1 MENLEKSNQNPEEI
15 LNPVEETQHIE
26 EQTDAPVAE
35 VLPETETVVAE
46 AEPVAEP
53 VTEVSEPVEQPE
65 EIVAEETP
73 APEESPV
80 EEVAAIEEPVV
91 AEEAP
96 VAEENVPAEEV
107 TVAPEVIVA
116 EEPAPAVSAE
126 LDYLEQVSLEDQQD
140 KEEMVS
146 ELADL
151 QMESGMELHHDE
163 DDEHKHEE
171 AAVPEMNFDAMS
183 REELVELLEQ
193 SVQEDDLG
201 VIKNR
206 IAFIKVAF
214 LKATK
219 ELRNQQ
225 VETFKAEGGN
235 IEEYEQPED
244 QLEERFKKAFNVY
257 RQNRIKFNE
266 DQEKVKLDNLEAKKL
281 ILEDLKNLIA
291 SDEGLKKT
299 YDEFKALQDKWKEIG
314 MVPKSEANTLW
325 QNYHFLVEKFFDKVK
340 ISNELKDLDLK
351 KNLEA
356 KMLLCEKAEA
366 LLIETSILKSFK
378 QLQQY
383 HDEWKEIGPVPQDKK
398 DEIWNRFKDATD
410 KINDRRREYYEEI
423 KGDQENNLMAK
434 NALCEQ
440 AEKIT
445 SEGCTT
451 IKQWQDATTQL
462 TELQKVWRTIGPAPK
477 ASNEA
482 VWQRFKTAVDSFF
495 NVKKEYFGSIKEEQ
509 QHNFNL
515 KLDLCVQAEAIKDS
529 TEWKKTSTELIHLQ
543 EEWKKIGPVP
553 RKHSDKI
560 WKRFRAACDEFFSA
574 KSAYFS
580 NIQATEQ
587 ENMKRKEELIL
598 KVKEYQFT
606 EDRKENLEILNGF
619 QREFTEIGHVPIK
632 EKERLQ
638 SEFRK
643 SINAQLDKLKI
654 SANEMTTME
663 YRHRFDSVMR
673 DSPDMVKGMSKE
685 KVSMSQR
692 IKQLQEDIKLWE
704 NNIGFLANSKSALIL
719 KEEFMKKIQKSKDEV
734 KLLEAKLKMLRE
746 N

>member
-1 MENLEKSNQNPEEI
+1 
-15 LNPVEETQHIE
+15 VEEPVLAEIE
-26 EQTDAPVAE
+26 TPILSE
-35 VLPETETVVAE
+35 
-46 AEPVAEP
+46 EPAV
-53 VTEVSEPVEQPE
+53 
-65 EIVAEETP
+65 VAEET
-73 APEESPV
+73 
-80 EEVAAIEEPVV
+80 
-91 AEEAP
+91 AP
-96 VAEENVPAEEV
+96 VS
-107 TVAPEVIVA
+107 
-116 EEPAPAVSAE
+116 VSSE
-126 LDYLEQVSLEDQQD
+126 LDYLEQVSMEDQQD
-140 KEEMVS
+140 KQEMVS
-146 ELADL
+146 ELAEL
-151 QMESGMELHHDE
+151 QLETGLEIHHEDE
-163 DDEHKHEE
+163 EDAKHEE
-171 AAVPEMNFDAMS
+171 VAVPDMNFDEMS
-183 REELVELLEQ
+183 REELVDVLEQ
-193 SVQEDDLG
+193 SVQEEDLG
-201 VIKNR
+201 TIKNR
-206 IAFIKVAF
+206 IGFIKVAF

-219 ELRNQQ
+219 ELRHQQ
-225 VETFKAEGGN
+225 MEAFLAEGGN
-235 IEEYEQPED
+235 KEEYEQPED

-266 DQEKVKLDNLEAKKL
+266 DLEKVKTDNLEAKKL

-299 YDEFKALQDKWKEIG
+299 YDEFKSLQDKWKEIG
-314 MVPKSEANTLW
+314 MVPRTDANMLW

-351 KNLEA
+351 KNMEA

-440 AEKIT
+440 AEKIV
-445 SEGCTT
+445 SESCTT

-462 TELQKVWRTIGPAPK
+462 TDLQKVWRTIGPAPK
-477 ASNEA
+477 TNNEV
-482 VWQRFKTAVDSFF
+482 VWQRFKTAIDSFF
-495 NVKKEYFGSIKEEQ
+495 NIKKEYFGSIKEEQ

-560 WKRFRAACDEFFSA
+560 WKRFRSACDEFFSA
-574 KSAYFS
+574 KSAFFS

-598 KVKEYQFT
+598 KVNEYQFT
-606 EDRKENLEILNGF
+606 EDRKENLDILNGF
-619 QREFTEIGHVPIK
+619 QREFMEIGHVPIK

-638 SEFRK
+638 ADFRK

-663 YRHRFDSVMR
+663 YRNRFDNAMK
-673 DSPDMVKGMSKE
+673 DSPDTMRGMSKE

-692 IKQLQEDIKLWE
+692 VKQLQEDIKLWE
-704 NNIGFLANSKSALIL
+704 NNIGFLANSKSAIVL
-719 KEEFMKKIQKSKDEV
+719 KEEFLKKIQKSKDEV

-746 N
+746 S